1 MAQVSA
7 ELSTGLPGLDKV
19 LKGLIPGD
27 NLVWQVESVDDY
39 RPFVQPYAQTARRRS
54 YVCDYFRFGQ
64 HAPLLEEQEGVRL
77 RRLHPERGVEAFLA
91 EVHRVIEATGPGGFY
106 VFDCL
111 SDLAGEWYSDQ
122 MLANFFLLT
131 CPYLFDVN
139 ALAYFG
145 LLRHSHS
152 LHTLST
158 IANTAQILVDVYR
171 HDGHLFVHPWKV
183 QARYS
188 PTMHMLHAWEGEEFR
203 PVTQSATI
211 AEILTPL
218 PWLRQETVSYPMGV
232 WPRTFQEAQAALRR
246 IERGE
251 SDVQQERQIVDRLLR
266 MVVSRDE
273 RVLKLA
279 EQYMRLADLLDIGKR
294 MIGTGLIGG
303 KSVGMLLARAIL
315 RAKAPRL
322 DRLMER
328 HDSFYI
334 GSDVFYTFLVHNGLW
349 WTRDRQRSPGSMLEG
364 AEQARRRM
372 LTGTFPEH
380 IYRQFEDLLDYFG
393 QSPFIVRS
401 SSLLEDNFGNAFAG
415 KYESVF
421 CVNQAPRHRR
431 LDDFVSAVRTIYAS
445 SMSQQA
451 LTYRARRGLLDL
463 DEQMALLVQRVSG
476 ATYGR
481 QQYYPQVAGVGF
493 SVNPYVWSDQ
503 IDPKAGVL
511 RLVFGLGTRAV
522 DRRDDDYTR
531 LVALNAPQRRPEA
544 TFDTIRRY
552 SQRKVDVL
560 DLEAN
565 QLTAVDFPTVVRAAV
580 DLPIDLFA
588 SRDPE
593 TLRRA
598 AQHGIEDTC
607 AWALTFDKLFA
618 ETDFVSDMRQVLRVL
633 HEAYD
638 YPVDVEFTANFLPDG
653 AYRIDL
659 LQCRPLQIK
668 EGGRIVDPPEGLS
681 AADTLL
687 RARGAVLGRSRLSTI
702 DRVICVL
709 PERYAGLAVADRY
722 ALARLLGR
730 LTRADEPAGAP
741 AVLLIGPGR
750 WGTTTPS
757 LGVPVQFADISTVS
771 ALCEVVAMGENVVPD
786 VSLGTHFL
794 SDLVEMDILYFAL
807 FPGRQENGLN
817 LAALA
822 AAPNRLPELV
832 PDASKWS
839 EAVRVVA
846 ASDLAGRGSLK
857 INANVL
863 SQQVICYVER
873 GPSEACGE
881 KTPASGLPCPD
892 ARP

>member
-39 RPFVQPYAQTARRRS
+39 RPFVPPFVQTARRRS
-54 YVCDYFRFGQ
+54 YVCNYFRFGK
-64 HAPLLEEQEGVRL
+64 HAALLGEQEGVRVRL
-77 RRLHPERGVEAFLA
+77 LHPERGVEAFLA
-91 EVHRVIEATGPGGFY
+91 DVHRVIEATGPGGFY

-171 HDGHLFVHPWKV
+171 HKGRLYIHPWKV

-188 PTMHMLHAWEGEEFR
+188 PTMHMLHVWEGEAFQ

-218 PWLRQETVSYPMGV
+218 PWLRQETVSYPMGI
-232 WPRTFQEAQAALRR
+232 WPRTFQEAQAALQR

-251 SDVQQERQIVDRLLR
+251 SEVRQEREIVDRLLR

-279 EQYMRLADLLDIGKR
+279 EQYLHLADLLDIGKR

-303 KSVGMLLARAIL
+303 KSVGMLLGRAIL
-315 RAKAPRL
+315 RAKAPHL
-322 DRLMER
+322 HGLMER

-349 WTRDRQRSPGSMLEG
+349 WARDRQGSTGAFLEG

-380 IYRQFEDLLDYFG
+380 VYRQFEDLLDYFG

-476 ATYGR
+476 AAYGR

-493 SVNPYVWSDQ
+493 SLNPYVWSDQ
-503 IDPKAGVL
+503 IDPHAGVL

-531 LVALNAPQRRPEA
+531 LVALNAPHRRPEA

-565 QLTAVDFPTVVRAAV
+565 QLTAVGFPKVVGDAV

-593 TLRRA
+593 LLRRA
-598 AQHGIEDTC
+598 ARHGIEDAC
-607 AWALTFDKLFA
+607 PWALTFDKLFA
-618 ETDFVSDMRQVLRVL
+618 DTDFVSDMRQILRVL

-653 AYRIDL
+653 TCRINL

-668 EGGRIVDPPEGLS
+668 EGGRIVEPPEDLP
-681 AADTLL
+681 AADTVLT
-687 RARGAVLGRSRLSTI
+687 AQGAVLGRSRLSSI

-709 PERYAGLAVADRY
+709 PDRYAGLPIADRY

-730 LTRADEPAGAP
+730 LTRAEGPGAAG

-771 ALCEVVAMGENVVPD
+771 VLCEVVAMGEDVVPD

-807 FPGRQENGLN
+807 FPGRQGNRLN
-817 LAALA
+817 LEVLA
-822 AAPNRLPELV
+822 GAPNRLLELV

-839 EAVRVVA
+839 EAVRVVEA
-846 ASDLAGRGSLK
+846 RDLVAGGSLR

-863 SQQVICYVER
+863 AQKVVCYLER
-873 GPSEACGE
+873 GPSAAGAG
-881 KTPASGLPCPD
+881 KMSASGLPCPD